1 MFLIRFL
8 KICLPL
14 LLLSACAAALPPL
27 TYNPAVPLET
37 LSAAVS
43 ISITSAETGMS
54 ASGFLVYRRPDQLHL
69 VVLSPFGTTLMEV
82 FTRGE
87 RITLLYPGK
96 SVAYVG
102 TIAEL
107 PTSGGLQGW
116 RMMRWIMDAAPSND
130 QRLSGTLER
139 RAADGSQESVTYQNG
154 LITTKKNGDGD
165 QVYYTAYSAIN
176 GIPLASEIDL
186 RSSNNDQIRLLLA
199 DPEVNPVLDE
209 AAFLP
214 LLDGLMVLPLSAL
227 KGF

>member
-1 MFLIRFL
+1 MILLRFL

-14 LLLSACAAALPPL
+14 LLLSACAASLPPL

-43 ISITSAETGMS
+43 LSVTTAETGMS

-82 FTRGE
+82 FARGE
-87 RITLLYPGK
+87 RVTLLYPGK

-102 TIAEL
+102 TIDEL

-116 RMMRWIMDAAPSND
+116 RMMRWIMDAVPSSDNR
-130 QRLSGTLER
+130 QSATLER
-139 RAADGSQESVTYQNG
+139 SAADGRQETVTYENG
-154 LITTKKNGDGD
+154 LVTTKKNGDGD
-165 QVYYTAYSAIN
+165 QVYYSGYTAIN

-186 RSSNNDQIRLLLA
+186 RSSRNYQIRLLLA
-199 DPEVNPVLDE
+199 EPEVNSVLEE

-214 LLDGLMVLPLSAL
+214 LLDGLTVLPLSEL